1 MQRVKDRARPQF
13 VLALACLFLSGM
25 AGLIYEI
32 VWSRYLAL
40 FLGHASYA
48 IIAVLVAFMGGLA
61 LGNLAFGAWA
71 DRTTRPLTAYGWVEI
86 GIGLFAVLFPAYND
100 LCYDGFIGLARHL
113 GPGSPGVLALKFL
126 FSIAAIL
133 VPTML
138 MGGTLPLLAR
148 LLTRSLGDM
157 HAKVAAL
164 YFINSAGGVLGIWV
178 ADFWLIEAVGLA
190 PTLFAS
196 ALLNFAVGGAAIFL
210 SRRLGEG
217 AADDDATE
225 PAAAPAPAPTP
236 SPDAAEA
243 EELPASAVRLAVWGI
258 GVSGFVAMLYQ
269 IAWTRLLA
277 LALGSSTHAFAL
289 MLMTFIVGLAVG
301 SAVVSAWRGLRRTL
315 VAFGWAELAL
325 GVSVGLSLYF
335 YEFLPYWFFRLA
347 SLLTRRPEAYP
358 VYQWLQALICF
369 LVMLIPTVCLGM
381 TLPLVT
387 RATTSSLARTGRSVG
402 RIFAVNTAG
411 TVLGAAVTG
420 LALLPLLGLARTF
433 ILGVVVNCGLGLAV
447 LGRDGLG
454 PRRRLVTTAVGVL
467 LAGLIASSGWLAQVW
482 RGALTFGAWRQ
493 REFASSAREFHQLAR
508 TSPIAYYRDGA
519 DATVSVH
526 AGTNLNGL
534 VFLKVNGKSD
544 AGTGSDMATQLLLGH
559 VPMLLRSNTS
569 EVLVIGLGSGVTA
582 GAVAAHPSLTRVD
595 VVEISPEV
603 REAARFFDAHNRQVM
618 RDPRF
623 HLTLEDAKSFLLLT
637 PRRYHAIISEPS
649 NPWMAGV
656 AGVFS
661 LEFYE
666 SCRDHLAPD
675 GLMVQWVQ
683 LYEFSDAALDMVLA
697 TFKQV
702 FPNFSLWHTEGSDI
716 LLVGSPQPLPRD
728 LDGFA
733 RRLREPAVTAD
744 LERVRLGNLPL
755 LLSHE
760 LVSPLNA
767 PFLPAPTAAL
777 HSDYQ
782 PVLEYTAQRDF
793 FVRKGASRFRQV
805 DENFSRRP
813 TTLLGDYLQRQ
824 PLTEADFQAF
834 ARSYVEEQKTAV
846 DLFASLLLHWQLVAP
861 NAFEPLELASR
872 FRFLNAPGELDALRL
887 GPRRDALL
895 ARARENPTLLRQY
908 GLGLMRAYTE
918 QRSCFHAPPTTE
930 LTAMLERLIELD
942 PNHQRVYQAYL
953 AELAWDRGD
962 DDRCLEFGRR
972 AILGDMPRGSARFK
986 LDTFAPLRTVALVAD
1001 VLQRRGQDEAA
1012 AALCDQA
1019 ARGYLTDAVRENA
1032 LFFEVAQRRAE
1043 AGFARAAAAPRP

>member
-1 MQRVKDRARPQF
+1 MQRVKDRARPLF

-61 LGNLAFGAWA
+61 LGNLVFGAWA
-71 DRTTRPLTAYGWVEI
+71 DRTTRPLAAYGWVEI
-86 GIGLFAVLFPAYND
+86 GIGLFAVFFPAYND
-100 LCYDGFIGLARHL
+100 LCYDGYLGLARNL
-113 GPGSPGVLALKFL
+113 GPGSTAGMALKFL

-148 LLTRSLGDM
+148 LLTHSLGDM
-157 HAKVAAL
+157 HAKVGAL
-164 YFINSAGGVLGIWV
+164 YFINSAGGVLGIWI

-196 ALLNFAVGGAAIFL
+196 ALLNFAVGGLAVIM
-210 SRRLGEG
+210 SRRFGEG
-217 AADDDATE
+217 IPTE
-225 PAAAPAPAPTP
+225 TMTPEPTESPAPAAVTP
-236 SPDAAEA
+236 APS

-258 GVSGFVAMLYQ
+258 GISGFVAMLYQ

-289 MLMTFIVGLAVG
+289 MLMTFIVGLAAG
-301 SAVVSAWRGLRRTL
+301 SAVVSAWRGLRRPL

-325 GVSVGLSLYF
+325 GLSVGLSLYF

-347 SLLTRRPEAYP
+347 NLLTRRPEAYP
-358 VYQWLQALICF
+358 IYQSVQALICF
-369 LVMLIPTVCLGM
+369 LVMLIPTLCLGM

-387 RATTSSLARTGRSVG
+387 RAATPSLARTGRSVG

-420 LALLPLLGLARTF
+420 LLLLPWLGLARTF
-433 ILGVVVNCGLGLAV
+433 VLGVLVNCGLGLAV
-447 LGRDGLG
+447 LRRDGLG
-454 PRRRLVTTAVGVL
+454 PRPRLVTTGVGVL
-467 LAGLIASSGWLAQVW
+467 LVGLVASSGWLAQVW

-493 REFASSAREFHQLAR
+493 REFANSAGEFHHLAR

-559 VPMLLRSNTS
+559 VPMLLRSNTT

-582 GAVAAHPSLTRVD
+582 GAVAAHSSLGRVD

-603 REAARFFDAHNRQVM
+603 RDAARFFEAHNRQIM
-618 RDPRF
+618 RNPRF
-623 HLTLEDAKSFLLLT
+623 HLTLEDAKSFLLLS
-637 PRRYHAIISEPS
+637 RHRYHAIISEPS

-666 SCRDHLAPD
+666 SCRDHLAKD

-702 FPNFSLWHTEGSDI
+702 FPHFSLWHTEGSDI
-716 LLVGSPQPLPRD
+716 LLVGSQEPLPRD

-744 LERVRLGNLPL
+744 LERVRLSNLPL

-767 PFLPAPTAAL
+767 PAIPAPSAAI

-782 PVLEYTAQRDF
+782 PVLEYVAQRDF

-813 TTLLGDYLQRQ
+813 TTLLGDYLRRQ

-846 DLFASLLLHWQLVAP
+846 DLFASLLLHWQQVQP

-887 GPRRDALL
+887 GPRREALL
-895 ARARENPTLLRQY
+895 ARAKENPTLLRQY

-930 LTAMLERLIELD
+930 LIAILERLIELD

-953 AELAWDRGD
+953 AEIAWDQGD
-962 DDRCLEFGRR
+962 DNRCLELGRR

-986 LDTFAPLRTVALVAD
+986 LDSFAPLRTVALLAD
-1001 VLQRRGQDEAA
+1001 ALQRRGEFEAA

-1019 ARGYLTDAVRENA
+1019 ASNFLTDALRENA
-1032 LFFEVAQRRAE
+1032 LFFEVAQRRAVAE
-1043 AGFARAAAAPRP
+1043 FTRTQARPRP